1 MKRTREVL
9 HYTHPTERPD
19 ISGCTFF
26 DGEDQ
31 TEEARKRQQQ
41 QDQKAWLLVQM
52 EEKKHKVELEKK
64 QNL

>member
-9 HYTHPTERPD
+9 HYQHPADRPN

-31 TEEARKRQQQ
+31 TEEERRRK
-41 QDQKAWLLVQM
+41 L
-52 EEKKHKVELEKK
+52 
-64 QNL
+64 